1 LDEPESAGSARAS
14 IVHGFPPIADG
25 RARVLILGSMP
36 SQASLAAGQ
45 YYAHPRNAFW
55 PIIGAL
61 LGFSPDLPYP
71 DRVARLRAGGIALW
85 DVLHSCARH
94 GSLDAD
100 IEEDSIRP
108 NAIGPL
114 LRQYPAIRRVF
125 FNGTRSELAFRR
137 YVLPEIGPDRPDLT
151 YRRLPSTSPAHA
163 ARSLQQK
170 LLAWRVVTDLTQ
182 PDSQVIGE

>member
-1 LDEPESAGSARAS
+1 
-14 IVHGFPPIADG
+14 
-25 RARVLILGSMP
+25 MP
-36 SQASLAAGQ
+36 SQASLAAAQ

-71 DRVARLRAGGIALW
+71 DRVSRLRVGGIALW

-114 LRQYPAIRRVF
+114 LRQYPAIRSVF

-163 ARSLQQK
+163 ARSFAQK
-170 LLAWRVVTDLTQ
+170 LNAWAAVLPAIDRDHPV
-182 PDSQVIGE
+182 GGA

>member
-1 LDEPESAGSARAS
+1 MKRPSDEPEAAGSARAS
-14 IVHGFPPIADG
+14 IVHSFPPIADV

-61 LGFSPDLPYP
+61 LGFSPEIAYP
-71 DRVARLRAGGIALW
+71 DRVARLRDGGIALW
-85 DVLHSCARH
+85 DVLHSCARQ

-137 YVLPEIGPDRPDLT
+137 YVLPEIRTDRPDLA

-163 ARSLQQK
+163 ARSLQEK
-170 LLAWRVVTDLTQ
+170 LAAWRALLDDH
-182 PDSQVIGE
+182 P